1 MCMGERWC
9 AGKAGEEGKVRAGDM
24 FIRPV
29 SPAHSP
35 MLRIDP
41 RRPPRVK
48 KGGNKGAGET
58 GGMAVGEVRRGGK
71 GGIGGNGG
79 IGVGGMSRAP
89 SPTEIVRNEEGE
101 VAW

>member
-1 MCMGERWC
+1 MVENGGVGGE
-9 AGKAGEEGKVRAGDM
+9 
-24 FIRPV
+24 
-29 SPAHSP
+29 
-35 MLRIDP
+35 
-41 RRPPRVK
+41 
-48 KGGNKGAGET
+48 
-58 GGMAVGEVRRGGK
+58 